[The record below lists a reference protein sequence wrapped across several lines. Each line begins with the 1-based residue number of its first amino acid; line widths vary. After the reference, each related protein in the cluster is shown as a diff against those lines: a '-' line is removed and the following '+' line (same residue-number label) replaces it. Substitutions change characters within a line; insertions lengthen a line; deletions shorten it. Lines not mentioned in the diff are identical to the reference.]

1 MESQITISHIL
12 MILAVLIAPLV
23 AVQVQKYLE
32 RHQEKRERKLRI
44 FKTLMATRG
53 VPLSQDHVQA
63 LNMIDIEFY
72 GEKYKKIITSWKDYL
87 NHLEKI
93 TKDDE
98 ERFSLWNEEKA
109 DLLAN
114 LLLVMLKGCPKISL
128 NSVKVMY
135 IKQ

>member
-114 LLLVMLKGCPKISL
+114 LLLVMGKSL
-128 NSVKVMY
+128 GY
-135 IKQ
+135 

>member
-1 MESQITISHIL
+1 

-114 LLLVMLKGCPKISL
+114 LLLVMGKSL
-128 NSVKVMY
+128 GY
-135 IKQ
+135 

>member
-1 MESQITISHIL
+1 

-135 IKQ
+135 IKQL